1 MASSRAVFIS
11 YSRKDGLPF
20 ARQLSD
26 DLSRGGHRPW
36 RDEEQLATRGGEA
49 WEGELTAQ
57 LLSAEL
63 VVVVLTP
70 EACVSP
76 IVKGEFM
83 KARDNKLTVVPA
95 LFLDCDVPVSLTALQ
110 YLDFREDPVAAL
122 KSLLTQL
129 DHLNDP
135 AAEMTR
141 LQETVSRLEANRAR
155 AASRGTKTVAFDAQ
169 IHAVRSRIEAFSRDV
184 NTQAA
189 RVTRGLEEEKN
200 RVIAENAP
208 RIESGV
214 RHFGRR
220 PPTAVGDT
228 FHDRVDQQQ
237 TIIAALADP
246 KARMIS
252 VLGRGGMGKSALA
265 CCVLSRF
272 EEGEPPGNP
281 TAPVVEGIAYLHHT
295 PTQSIT
301 LDRVLLYIARV
312 LPPDAAEK
320 ADRIFGNRDLSTEE
334 RIDRFLELMPGDLII
349 ALLDNVED
357 LLDERGRIRDAD
369 LNLFVRRALTDHG
382 TLRLLVTARAA
393 INLDAD
399 ELRSERQITLRD
411 GLPDADAIA
420 LLRELDP
427 NRQLGLATA
436 SEAELRQLVEKT
448 YGIPRALQLV
458 PNILK
463 GDQGAGLLQ
472 GLSELANDFWVREN
486 VVENLVEV
494 NYRNLRPEARRVAET
509 LAVFA
514 RPVPKV
520 AVDFLLQP
528 HLPGLRLEEVLQPL
542 VNARLVYLERGSAG
556 QPTTLGLHRIDR
568 DFLYQRLPTE
578 GTYSRT
584 TLHHRAAEFYRT
596 QRTAGPR
603 GWSKIIELQP
613 QIFEYGH
620 LVQAG
625 DYDAAAILLG
635 EYADAIAH
643 CGHPTQVRDLYLTLP
658 DRLTSDRARIS
669 HELTALIWKSYLGP
683 ISEGLKAGEHALELA
698 TALQDLQLEVQVRS
712 ELAIA
717 YRYASDGIRSGAHAE
732 RIAAIV
738 AASPDAKAKDPGGY
752 DEVSLD
758 LVLAYTYQGDV
769 RRAAPLA
776 RQLYEVARQSHNP
789 ALIATALN
797 ALVILNFAWRRYAE
811 AVRLGRESEAA
822 WKPHFHDGIAY
833 MKNIMGMSMYL
844 LGDYPSAVTKL
855 GEAVTTANEW
865 GSPRPEA
872 LALWNLSL
880 INLMHG
886 VNDAALRYGR
896 DAEVLMTRLGIDRS
910 AYAPRVGAEAA
921 IRNDHAGMVQAL
933 LAAAREWTRCA
944 DLFPGPKLAHHAGQI
959 ARLHQ
964 LDALAAEADALA
976 AEFERRVTLP
986 DSDA

>member
-1 MASSRAVFIS
+1 MTNSRTVFIS
-11 YSRKDGLPF
+11 YRRKDGLPF

-26 DLSRGGHRPW
+26 DLSRAGHRPW
-36 RDEEQLATRGGEA
+36 RDEEQLATRGGDDWEA
-49 WEGELTAQ
+49 ELTAQ

-95 LFLDCDVPVSLTALQ
+95 LFLDCDLPVSLTALQ
-110 YLDFREDPVAAL
+110 RLDFREDPGRGL

-129 DHLNDP
+129 DQLNDP
-135 AAEMTR
+135 AAEMAR
-141 LQETVSRLEANRAR
+141 LQETMSRLEANRER
-155 AASRGTKTVAFDAQ
+155 AASQGTNTVAFDAQ
-169 IHAVRSRIEAFSRDV
+169 IEAARRRMEVFSRDV

-200 RVIAENAP
+200 RVIAESA
-208 RIESGV
+208 RSIGSGV
-214 RHFGRR
+214 RHFGPSPAHRCRR
-220 PPTAVGDT
+220 YVPRSRRSTAD
-228 FHDRVDQQQ
+228 DRRGAGRSQGED
-237 TIIAALADP
+237 D
-246 KARMIS
+246 
-252 VLGRGGMGKSALA
+252 LGPRTGRHGKSALA

-272 EEGEPPGNP
+272 EQGEPADNRI
-281 TAPVVEGIAYLHHT
+281 APIVGGIAYLHHT
-295 PTQSIT
+295 PTQLIT

-334 RIDRFLELMPGDLII
+334 RIDRFLELMPGDLIV
-349 ALLDNVED
+349 ALLDNFED

-369 LNLFVRRALTDHG
+369 LNLFVRRALTDQG

-399 ELRSERQITLRD
+399 ELRNERQITLRD

-427 NRQLGLATA
+427 NHQFGLAIAT
-436 SEAELRQLVEKT
+436 EAELRQLVEKT

-578 GTYSRT
+578 GTYSKT

-603 GWSKIIELQP
+603 SWSNIIELQP

-635 EYADAIAH
+635 EYAGAIAH
-643 CGHPTQVRDLYLTLP
+643 CGHPTQVRDLFLTLP
-658 DRLTSDRARIS
+658 DRLTSDRARIF
-669 HELTALIWKSYLGP
+669 HELTALIWKGYLGP
-683 ISEGLKAGEHALELA
+683 ISEGLMAGEHALELA
-698 TALQDLQLEVQVRS
+698 TALQDLQLELQVRS
-712 ELAIA
+712 ELAVA
-717 YRYASDGIRSGAHAE
+717 YRYASDGVRSGAHAE
-732 RIAAIV
+732 RIAALI
-738 AASPDAKAKDPGGY
+738 AASPDANAGY
-752 DEVSLD
+752 DEVNLD
-758 LVLAYTYQGDV
+758 LLLAYTYQGNV

-776 RQLYEVARQSHNP
+776 RHLYDVARQSHKP
-789 ALIATALN
+789 ALLATALN
-797 ALVILNFAWRRYAE
+797 AMAILNFAWRRYAE
-811 AVRLGRESEAA
+811 AVRLGRETEAV
-822 WKPHFHDGIAY
+822 WKPNFHDGLAY

-880 INLMHG
+880 INLIHG
-886 VNDAALRYGR
+886 VNEAALRYGR
-896 DAEVLMTRLGIDRS
+896 DAEVLMTRLGLDRS
-910 AYAPRVGAEAA
+910 ADAPRVGAEAA
-921 IRNDHAGMVQAL
+921 IRNDHAGMVHAL
-933 LAAAREWTRCA
+933 LAAAREWQWCG
-944 DLFPGPKLAHHAGQI
+944 DLFPGPKLAQHAGQI

-976 AEFERRVTLP
+976 AEFERRLILP
-986 DSDA
+986 DNDA